1 MFTAF
6 CACDCS
12 DPRHHYCTA
21 WLPIAY
27 YLLFRTSVGGQWT
40 HAAVKNKLFSFILLV
55 TVSSCRGIVG
65 GTDASQL
72 IVCLFAAV
80 TATGSSANSMRGAFT
95 EGNVC
100 GVCGSCWKC
109 YLRFFERWFTET
121 FAFVLSAF
129 FFLWITE
136 TFSVTSCRGWE
147 KSSFNLVSSVLVGST
162 FNMAVI
168 TDF

>member
-95 EGNVC
+95 EGNVWR
-100 GVCGSCWKC
+100 VW
-109 YLRFFERWFTET
+109 
-121 FAFVLSAF
+121 FVLEVLFTF
-129 FFLWITE
+129 FWTLVYGNVCVRVICFL
-136 TFSVTSCRGWE
+136 FSPDNGNFVSPVAAVER
-147 KSSFNLVSSVLVGST
+147 NLHLIWCHQ
-162 FNMAVI
+162 FW
-168 TDF
+168 